1 MNHYIWGFAPCPNR
15 GGINPTSRSYFWKK
29 NPKNPKKPDRRSFI
43 LSKRD
48 SEQGCHTAALFLC
61 SARTV
66 RAATVPTPV
75 RTRIRRA
82 YIACPRIARA
92 PATPPVSSL
101 STTRTLA
108 LTHRAA
114 HTEHRPTHSPRTTRA
129 HSTTRIRRHL
139 PRRHLPAVPPAPA
152 RLPAEVWKPQ
162 TFSFYQSISNLD
174 VSLPNGREK
183 DVKGLLFRRG
193 AFSPFKIG
201 KAFQTLSSVYQT

>member
-1 MNHYIWGFAPCPNR
+1 M
-15 GGINPTSRSYFWKK
+15 
-29 NPKNPKKPDRRSFI
+29 
-43 LSKRD
+43 
-48 SEQGCHTAALFLC
+48 FLC

-82 YIACPRIARA
+82 YIACTQIARA

-101 STTRTLA
+101 RTTRTLA

-139 PRRHLPAVPPAPA
+139 PAVPPAPA
-152 RLPAEVWKPQ
+152 RLPDEALKLQALV
-162 TFSFYQSISNLD
+162 SCQSNSNYI
-174 VSLPNGREK
+174 VSLPN
-183 DVKGLLFRRG
+183 VSKGCEGATVPAVAALTLPRPLEQKRSSCRPLF
-193 AFSPFKIG
+193 
-201 KAFQTLSSVYQT
+201 SVQ